1 MRRFITLSV
10 LPAVLSLGLLTAC
23 GEDEAAPAATATA
36 TATGKTPAPNAG
48 GGDADAGGGNA
59 GAEAEAEQEAAP
71 GYAAGIQA
79 SDAAEADW
87 AAYCAE
93 TAAAKGGPGKKDCG
107 GHLTVTV
114 DTVEK
119 CIADGKLIAQAD
131 CDLTMGQLAACSAV
145 QAEDLCDAKAAFESK
160 ECVVVYKD
168 CLFKGM

>member
-1 MRRFITLSV
+1 MPMPVVAMPVPKPKLNKRLHPATLRV
-10 LPAVLSLGLLTAC
+10 YRP
-23 GEDEAAPAATATA
+23 PMQPRP
-36 TATGKTPAPNAG
+36 TGPP
-48 GGDADAGGGNA
+48 
-59 GAEAEAEQEAAP
+59 
-71 GYAAGIQA
+71 
-79 SDAAEADW
+79 
-87 AAYCAE
+87 YCAE